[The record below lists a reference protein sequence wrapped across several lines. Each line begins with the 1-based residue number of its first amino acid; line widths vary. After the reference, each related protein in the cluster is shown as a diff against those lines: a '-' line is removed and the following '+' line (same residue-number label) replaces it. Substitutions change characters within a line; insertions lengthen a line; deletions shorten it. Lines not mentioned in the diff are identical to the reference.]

1 MLENFSFYIRHSVN
15 DLRVNGQRTFFA
27 LLCIA
32 AGVAAIVSLQTLA
45 VMIQSS
51 LVGGLQ
57 ESNRGDISIQSGSTF
72 VARGGADAVAE
83 ATDQGYLNRE
93 ASSFFGQENDTYQIS
108 EAGIAAI
115 ETWLNENAPGAQV
128 TYRQPLANSIEVF
141 MGGGNGSTL
150 VAPATGTEAV
160 QVIPILIDPQLYP
173 FYSTI
178 TAQDG
183 TPLSELITTPTD
195 IVLSDFINQTL
206 QASVGDTIRI
216 AGSDA
221 DFTVRGIVD
230 TGQEVRNPASD
241 MFVSLFGFYYIDKDA
256 TSLFSNVVP
265 QADMV
270 FIKLADPSRVSAVDE
285 GLNAAFPWIITTNT
299 EDLRE
304 SYTALSENINQLVTV
319 MGLLSLLIGSIG
331 IINTMQVIVRRR
343 TVEVAVLKTL
353 GLQAGQITILFL
365 VEAVLMGILGSLLGI
380 VFGWG
385 AVFVIRGA
393 AERLLATNLQFMIA
407 PQAALTGFV
416 VGVVVTTVFGFL
428 PTLTAGQV
436 RPGVV
441 LRPTDAVIPKAGR
454 LRSLLALV
462 VIVLVLSL
470 IAQTI
475 LGSFTTALQIVLGAF
490 VAAGVL
496 YLLLTFLIWL
506 VGRFVPSFGLID
518 LKLSLRQML
527 AGRGRAA
534 MTLLALVVGVFSLST
549 ITLLADSV
557 NNLLQFSLEEA
568 SGGNVTISVGSPI
581 QLPGIERVLD
591 ETEGVNSYR
600 VQQTYSM
607 KLLSVQQGDTT
618 LTPDDIRERLKSME
632 GTLIMGPTGESGE
645 QVDTFALFQQII
657 GRVDAREL
665 DSLPERNFASG
676 RQLTPQDAGNPVM
689 VIGSNT
695 YVEKAGIAVGDKL
708 TFEIGGGGGGLLGGS
723 QESHE
728 VTFEVVGISAA
739 GGFEMGFESQNY
751 VPIDAFPSDI
761 SPTGVSILAS
771 VEKERVPALRR
782 ALSGTLGVF
791 VIENAMITRL
801 ITTLL
806 GTFTAFPTMVAALGL
821 IVGGVVIANSVAL
834 TTMERRREIAVMK
847 SVGLQRERVLF
858 MILLENGI
866 LGLIG
871 GLIGVGIG
879 LVALV
884 AMIGV
889 TGAPGSAIP
898 VGSALVLM
906 AMCVVVALIAAV
918 STAWGASGEKPLN
931 VLRYE

>member
-1 MLENFSFYIRHSVN
+1 MLENFAFYIRHSIN

-45 VMIQSS
+45 VMIQST

-57 ESNRGDISIQSGSTF
+57 ESNRGDISIQSASTF
-72 VARGGADAVAE
+72 VARGGADTVE
-83 ATDQGYLNRE
+83 QATEQGYLNRQD
-93 ASSFFGQENDTYQIS
+93 SSIFGQETDTYQIS
-108 EAGIAAI
+108 EAGIQAI
-115 ETWLNENAPGAQV
+115 EAWLEQNAPGAQV
-128 TYRQPLANSIEVF
+128 TYRQPLADSIEVF
-141 MGGGNGSTL
+141 MGGGNGTTL
-150 VAPATGTEAV
+150 VLPSTGTEAV
-160 QVIPILIDPQLYP
+160 QVIPILVDPQLYP

-183 TPLSELITTPTD
+183 TPLSELITEPTD
-195 IVLSDFINQTL
+195 IVLSDFVNQAL
-206 QASVGDTIRI
+206 EANVGDTVRI

-241 MFVSLFGFYYIDKDA
+241 MFVSLFGFYYLDKSA
-256 TSLFSNVVP
+256 TALFADVVP
-265 QADMV
+265 QADMIFV
-270 FIKLADPSRVSAVDE
+270 RLADPAQVTTVNE
-285 GLNAAFPWIITTNT
+285 GLNAAFPWINTTNT

-304 SYTALSENINQLVTV
+304 SYTALSDNINQLVTV

-380 VFGWG
+380 VLGWG

-393 AERLLATNLQFMIA
+393 AERLLATNLEFMIA
-407 PQAALTGFV
+407 AQPAITGFL

-441 LRPTDAVIPKAGR
+441 LRPTDTVIPRAGR
-454 LRSLLALV
+454 IRTLLALV
-462 VIVLVLSL
+462 VIILVLSL

-475 LGSFTTALQIVLGAF
+475 LGSFTTALQIVVGAF

-506 VGRFVPSFGLID
+506 VGHFVPSFGVID

-568 SGGNVTISVGSPI
+568 SGGNVTISVGLPI
-581 QLPGIERVLD
+581 QLPGIERVLN
-591 ETEGVNSYR
+591 ETEGVASYQ
-600 VQQTYSM
+600 VQQSYSM
-607 KLLSVQQGDTT
+607 NLLSIQQGDIT
-618 LTPDDIRERLKSME
+618 LTPDDIRERLKSLE
-632 GTLIMGPTGESGE
+632 VAVIVGPSGE
-645 QVDTFALFQQII
+645 GGEDVDLFSIFQQVV

-665 DSLPERNFASG
+665 DSLPERTFDSG
-676 RQLTPQDAGNPVM
+676 RQLTPDDAGQPVM
-689 VIGSNT
+689 VLGDNT
-695 YVEKAGIAVGDKL
+695 YIERVGIAVGDKL
-708 TFEIGGGGGGLLGGS
+708 TFEIESGGGLLGGS
-723 QESHE
+723 RQTHE

-739 GGFEMGFESQNY
+739 GGFQMGFESQSY

-761 SPTGVSILAS
+761 SPTGVSILAN
-771 VEKERVPALRR
+771 VDKDQVPALRR

-806 GTFTAFPTMVAALGL
+806 GTFTAFPTMVATLGL
-821 IVGGVVIANSVAL
+821 VVGGIVIANSVAL

-884 AMIGV
+884 ALIGV

-898 VGSALVLM
+898 IGAALILM
-906 AMCVVVALIAAV
+906 LLCVIVALIAAI